1 MMTSAVTSRPR
12 SVERPQHAYGRIAV
26 CAVAAALLTVAPA
39 PNPSRAAEADL
50 VEQGHDLYDDL
61 CATCHGRD
69 MINAGTLAFDL
80 RKFPKNDF
88 ARFRDSVLN
97 GKNQAM
103 PSWRDTLSDEDVV
116 SLWAY
121 VRSGG

>member
-1 MMTSAVTSRPR
+1 MKPSETPVWGHVLRLLRRAAWPR
-12 SVERPQHAYGRIAV
+12 FATVA
-26 CAVAAALLTVAPA
+26 AVAAALQWGAA
-39 PNPSRAAEADL
+39 SRAAAADL
-50 VEQGHDLYDDL
+50 VEQGHDLYDDM

-80 RKFPKNDF
+80 RKFPKDDF

-103 PSWRDTLSDEDVV
+103 PPWRDTLTDEDVAA
-116 SLWAY
+116 LWAY